1 MFEGPI
7 SDSSGQ
13 DFNNMNNCMW
23 NVVITLSS
31 VGYGEL
37 YPKTFFGRIVG
48 IMICFWGIFIVS
60 FFVVTV
66 NSVLEFSDS
75 EDKSYNL
82 LMRLYHKQQLKKNAV
97 DVLSSAYMHRNAVM
111 NASDD

>member
-1 MFEGPI
+1 MV
-7 SDSSGQ
+7 
-13 DFNNMNNCMW
+13 NCMW
-23 NVVITLSS
+23 NVIITLSS

-48 IMICFWGIFIVS
+48 IYICFWGIFIVS

-75 EDKSYNL
+75 EEKSYNL
-82 LMRLYHKQQLKKNAV
+82 LMRLYHK
-97 DVLSSAYMHRNAVM
+97 
-111 NASDD
+111 